1 MLREVMQPS
10 VNNGLFNCGCFRI
23 PSPQVQPVQFLSRT
37 TWNNFFLS
45 HQLFHHHRP
54 LQGVLQSICLRNLIK
69 TADNFSSGG
78 DYPFLVAL
86 SAQLHEN
93 APLAAPS
100 LPSSRYHP
108 TFSIKPRTPQQSP
121 LFSKLIFWFPLN
133 QFQVLNHTF

>member
-1 MLREVMQPS
+1 MVCSGKWCSLLWIMDCLTVGAFAYRHHKYNLCNSFQGQPGIISFFYLISSFTIIDLYSRFYKVS
-10 VNNGLFNCGCFRI
+10 VWE
-23 PSPQVQPVQFLSRT
+23 
-37 TWNNFFLS
+37 TWS
-45 HQLFHHHRP
+45 
-54 LQGVLQSICLRNLIK
+54 K

-108 TFSIKPRTPQQSP
+108 TFSIKPRPPVPSS
-121 LFSKLIFWFPLN
+121 LFSHNFFKVN
-133 QFQVLNHTF
+133 RD